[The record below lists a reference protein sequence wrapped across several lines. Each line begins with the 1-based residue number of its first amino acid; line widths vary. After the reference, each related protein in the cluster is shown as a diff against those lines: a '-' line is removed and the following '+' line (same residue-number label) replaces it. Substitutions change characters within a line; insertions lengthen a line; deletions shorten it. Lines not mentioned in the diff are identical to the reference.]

1 MQPFFI
7 FLKIKSLPP
16 YDFHL
21 VFLSVTNNHFFHILQ
36 KVIPQFLTICPYIL
50 YRPKKAANTLPE
62 NHTLFLP
69 VSLSFAQEKKKK
81 KKKKGK
87 NNPTLKNRA
96 ASVIYY
102 LWWLSWTAAGACN
115 KDVVIHHKESVDS

>member
-81 KKKKGK
+81 KKKKEK
-87 NNPTLKNRA
+87 RKKQPNPEEQSSK
-96 ASVIYY
+96 
-102 LWWLSWTAAGACN
+102 CN
-115 KDVVIHHKESVDS
+115 ILPLVA